1 MIQEA
6 KHEAVRNYTA
16 NRDGGATLKLNQQTS
31 QQNVNQYYNH
41 GIDGSRNQSCIL
53 MMRRNSTI
61 PPLDGKAT
69 AGESL
74 QSKFRT
80 FQVQMHMYFQQE
92 GCYDA
97 LYSQHPIPVF
107 HNSREELCER
117 FDQREVDRAQRAW
130 EIIMEKVNVP
140 HMIEHFAIL
149 GSPSQ
154 AWAYLVEF
162 YSVSPLAD
170 KTKLEQKWYGLKMNA
185 GETPTEY
192 LGRAT
197 LILGRRRQYG
207 GIDISDSEAKRHI
220 ARRLSSEYSWYKCKL
235 LDMPT

>member
-1 MIQEA
+1 MSRTRDDRDDELKLLREQLHDLQLKQEEMIEEAKQEA
-6 KHEAVRNYTA
+6 LRNYTA
-16 NRDGGATLKLNQQTS
+16 NREAAIGRNQQPS
-31 QQNVNQYYNH
+31 QPNVNEYNTH
-41 GIDGSRNQSCIL
+41 GIDGSRTTSGFL

-61 PPLDGKAT
+61 PPWDGKAT

-74 QSKFRT
+74 QSKFRL
-80 FQVQMHMYFQQE
+80 FKVKMHMYCQQE

-97 LYSQHPIPVF
+97 LYTQDPIHVYLL
-107 HNSREELCER
+107 SREELCER
-117 FDQREVDRAQRAW
+117 FDHREVDRAQRAW

-140 HMIEHFAIL
+140 RMIEHFAL
-149 GSPSQ
+149 FGSPSQ

-170 KTKLEQKWYGLKMNA
+170 KTKLEQEWYGLKMNS
-185 GETPTEY
+185 GETPSEY

-207 GIDISDSEAKRHI
+207 GVDISD
-220 ARRLSSEYSWYKCKL
+220 
-235 LDMPT
+235 